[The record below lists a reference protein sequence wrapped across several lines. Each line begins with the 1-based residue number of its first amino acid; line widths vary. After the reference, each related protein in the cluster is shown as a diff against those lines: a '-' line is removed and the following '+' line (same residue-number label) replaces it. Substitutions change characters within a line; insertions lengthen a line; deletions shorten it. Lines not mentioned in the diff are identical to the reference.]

1 MLKLLATAVGISLA
15 GLSTAFADTIRI
27 AYQPLGE
34 NVATF
39 VAYEEGFFADHG
51 LEVELVE
58 VQLAA
63 TQVQGLMA
71 GSLEIGSPAVV
82 TLAQAAAA
90 GLDLVGISGMSTVYH
105 EGARAFVMA
114 STRSG
119 IEDLEGL
126 VGRNVAVAG
135 LNGQIDVMLRHYL
148 SMKGVDPESM
158 TLLEMP
164 FPAQPDAL
172 QSGAIDATL
181 TVDPFVARIEATGI
195 GKTIGE
201 ASLDFPEGI
210 ATAVYATRRDWAE
223 ANEEQVAALVAAVE
237 DAETFIA
244 ENPDQTR
251 EYIAKYTNLPPQ
263 VVAMVPLAR
272 PDAAI
277 TVEHVAYWVD
287 AMKGLGMLP
296 DDFEAESMI
305 FIAE

>member
-1 MLKLLATAVGISLA
+1 MLRNLTLAAGLTLA
-15 GLSTAFADTIRI
+15 GLSAAYADTVRL

-39 VAYEEGFFADHG
+39 VAFEEGFFAERG
-51 LEVELVE
+51 LDIELVE

-71 GSLEIGSPAVV
+71 GSLEIASPAVV
-82 TLAQAAAA
+82 TLAQGASA
-90 GLDLVGISGMSTVYH
+90 GLDLVAISGMSTVYH

-114 STRSG
+114 STQSG
-119 IEDLEGL
+119 IDDLEGL
-126 VGRNVAVAG
+126 VGKRVAVAG

-148 SMKGVDPESM
+148 AMNDIDPTSM

-181 TVDPFVARIEATGI
+181 TVDPFVARIEGSGV
-195 GKTIGE
+195 GKTIGQ

-210 ATAVYATRRDWAE
+210 ATSVYAARRDWAE
-223 ANEEQVAALVAAVE
+223 ANTDQIAALVAAID
-237 DAETFIA
+237 DATAFIA
-244 ENPDQTR
+244 ENPDRTR
-251 EYIAKYTNLPPQ
+251 EHVAKYTNLPPQ
-263 VVAMVPLAR
+263 IVAMVPLAK
-272 PDAAI
+272 PEAEI

-296 DDFEAESMI
+296 DDFEPETMI
-305 FIAE
+305 FTAE